1 MARRKPKYYQKD
13 KKNEDGPARLKN
25 SVSARGSN
33 QKVYIKSIF
42 HNDIVFCDGPAG
54 SGKTHIAV
62 GCAVQS
68 LIEGKVERIVIT
80 RPTVE
85 AGESIG
91 YLPGTADQK
100 LTPYLLPV
108 FDELKYFVSQ
118 EQIFSWKNKG
128 ILEVAP
134 IGLMRGRSFHNAFII
149 GDECQNLSMEQTKMF
164 LTRMGFESKLVIT
177 GDRSQSDLP
186 FSRQGAFTTCL
197 EKLKDVSGIGII
209 HLKKCDIVRNPL
221 IPLILEC
228 LDEIGD

>member
-13 KKNEDGPARLKN
+13 KKNEDGPVRLKN
-25 SVSARGSN
+25 SVSSRGDN
-33 QKVYIKSIF
+33 QKKYIKSI
-42 HNDIVFCDGPAG
+42 
-54 SGKTHIAV
+54 
-62 GCAVQS
+62 
-68 LIEGKVERIVIT
+68 LERIVIT

-134 IGLMRGRSFHNAFII
+134 IGLMRGRSFHNSFII